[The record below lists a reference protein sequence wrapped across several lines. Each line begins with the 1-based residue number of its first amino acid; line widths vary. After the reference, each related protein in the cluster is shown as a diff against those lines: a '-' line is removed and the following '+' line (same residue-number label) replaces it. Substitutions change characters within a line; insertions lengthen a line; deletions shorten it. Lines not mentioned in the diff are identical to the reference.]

1 MELSKRYK
9 PAEVEA
15 KNYRFWEEGNF
26 FRAAVGVVDSDRFS
40 VVIPPPNVTGRLH
53 MGHALNNS
61 LQDLVIRY
69 RRMKGDLSLIHI

>member
-26 FRAAVGVVDSDRFS
+26 FRPPSVSSTGIDSPS
-40 VVIPPPNVTGRLH
+40 SSH
-53 MGHALNNS
+53 
-61 LQDLVIRY
+61 
-69 RRMKGDLSLIHI
+69 RRTSPDASTWGMR